1 MSGRIPGRPAAGA
14 PLDPEGIAEPPGPA
28 GIRSPAAALLAALL
42 LLLGL
47 AGCSARRGE
56 PLRGPLDVSDPRV
69 ARGETVFMAKCNK
82 CHPGGEAGLGPALNN
97 KPLPEFLV
105 RYQAR
110 SGTGAMPPFD
120 ADELSDKDLADVT
133 AYLKALRGKDPGPGS
148 GEGAGHDGTAQAVP
162 REGEEQAAD
171 VR

>member
-1 MSGRIPGRPAAGA
+1 MRVRIPGRVAAGA
-14 PLDPEGIAEPPGPA
+14 TANLLRAKMPEAA
-28 GIRSPAAALLAALL
+28 GGRSKASALLAALL

-47 AGCSARRGE
+47 MGCSARRGE
-56 PLRGPLDVSDPRV
+56 HLKGPLDLTDPRV

-82 CHPGGEAGLGPALNN
+82 CHPGGEAGLGPSLNN
-97 KPLPEFLV
+97 RPLPEFFV

-120 ADELSDKDLADVT
+120 ADELPDKDLADVT
-133 AYLKALRGKDPGPGS
+133 AYLKALRINGAEPES
-148 GEGAGHDGTAQAVP
+148 GQGAGHEGTAQAETG
-162 REGEEQAAD
+162 EGEKQAAD